1 MFLLSK
7 SFLSSN
13 CSLMAFQLLYF
24 NNNIELNI
32 ALFSQL
38 YQLGTRVNEEYWFF
52 SGNKCHILFNGLP
65 SSLKWWKNK
74 FFIIHHR
81 MSKGFGNLQT
91 KWNLYVDLRKD
102 GDRSSKGE
110 EEALAFLQKMAMMR
124 KMDINVAIRN
134 VVLAWQNRFQAK
146 KAKVLRLSTRLATR
160 AILPPPLK

>member
-1 MFLLSK
+1 MEAQNAVKKELTARFPREYFSWIHNILLK
-7 SFLSSN
+7 DEDEEEDVN
-13 CSLMAFQLLYF
+13 NPENLYVTE
-24 NNNIELNI
+24 NNVI
-32 ALFSQL
+32 
-38 YQLGTRVNEEYWFF
+38 
-52 SGNKCHILFNGLP
+52 
-65 SSLKWWKNK
+65 
-74 FFIIHHR
+74 HR

-102 GDRSSKGE
+102 GNRSSKGE